1 LSDTKP
7 SIDNDLQQ
15 WFDQTS
21 LEISET
27 PFGVYSHDDPL
38 SLDSVDLVDVAVVG
52 QASRVDPMS
61 EPHLPLP
68 KL

>member
-15 WFDQTS
+15 WFDRTS

-27 PFGVYSHDDPL
+27 FVVYSHDEPL
-38 SLDSVDLVDVAVVG
+38 SLESVDLVEMAVGV

-61 EPHLPLP
+61 EPRLPMS